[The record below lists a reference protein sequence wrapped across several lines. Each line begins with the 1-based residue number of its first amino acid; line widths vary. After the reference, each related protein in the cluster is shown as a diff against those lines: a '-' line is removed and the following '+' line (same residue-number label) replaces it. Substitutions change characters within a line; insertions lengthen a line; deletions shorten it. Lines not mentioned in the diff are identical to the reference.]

1 MRSSERQGGCVEKLG
16 DLCRSVCSGGTPK
29 SAVSRYYD
37 GGSIPWLNTKEIGFN
52 CIWDTERHI
61 TEEGLQESSAKW
73 IPANSVIVAMYGAT
87 AAKCCI
93 NKIPLTTNQ
102 ACCNLTLNDALC
114 DYRYIYYYL
123 MFAYNEL
130 SSLANGGAQQNLN
143 VQVIKNFQIYLPPLP
158 EQKRIAA
165 ILSSLDDKIEN
176 NRRINRH
183 LEQMA
188 QALFAQRIG
197 EALDAKGSPDYCQI
211 GDRLRLLNGF
221 AFKSN
226 LFSEV
231 GQYKVITIKN
241 VQDGIVDASECSCVD
256 DCPAAM
262 PHHCRL
268 AIGDVL
274 LSLTGNVGR
283 VGVVSEEKLLL
294 NQRVAKLSPI
304 DSVELPFWYFL
315 FRQAKMKERLIA
327 FSRGTAQSNLSPIE
341 TMKLEI
347 RYNRRKVL
355 DYSQLTAPIFSMIVE
370 NLRANRSLAE
380 LRDSLL
386 PRLMSSRIIT
396 KEF

>member
-1 MRSSERQGGCVEKLG
+1 MKYKLSEVMNIIG
-16 DLCRSVCSGGTPK
+16 GGTPK
-29 SAVSRYYD
+29 TKKPEYWN
-37 GGSIPWLNTKEIGFN
+37 GTIPWLSVKDFANSQRYVYTTEKSITEIGLLNSSLNLLNKDDTIISARGTVGELAMIPFPMAFN
-52 CIWDTERHI
+52 QSCY
-61 TEEGLQESSAKW
+61 GLRAKRG
-73 IPANSVIVAMYGAT
+73 VIDPVF
-87 AAKCCI
+87 
-93 NKIPLTTNQ
+93 L
-102 ACCNLTLNDALC
+102 
-114 DYRYIYYYL
+114 YYL
-123 MFAYNEL
+123 MIYQVETLKKNTHGSVFDTITRDTF
-130 SSLANGGAQQNLN
+130 SSIEVDIPSIGQ
-143 VQVIKNFQIYLPPLP
+143 
-158 EQKRIAA
+158 QKRIAA

-188 QALFAQRIG
+188 QALFTQRIG
-197 EALDAKGSPDYCQI
+197 EALDAKDSPDYCQI

-221 AFKSN
+221 AFKSS
-226 LFSEV
+226 LFSEA
-231 GQYKVITIKN
+231 GQYKVVTIKN

-262 PHHCRL
+262 PYHCRL

-304 DSVELPFWYFL
+304 DVVELPFWYFL
-315 FRQAKMKERLIA
+315 FRHAKMKERLIA
-327 FSRGTAQSNLSPIE
+327 LSRGTAQSNLSPIE

-386 PRLMSSRIIT
+386 PRLMSGEMLVVRADVD
-396 KEF
+396 K